1 MPRFKQSLSSD
12 NLLDQIIAY
21 CITFLLR
28 PSSFIFAKVG
38 AFIISKQLQILV
50 RDMNV
55 FYRLVKKYFVFKFF
69 FLMSTFLS
77 NAMKSMMLNLY

>member
-1 MPRFKQSLSSD
+1 MS
-12 NLLDQIIAY
+12 
-21 CITFLLR
+21 
-28 PSSFIFAKVG
+28 AKVV
-38 AFIISKQLQILV
+38 AFIIPKQLHILV
-50 RDMNV
+50 SDMNV